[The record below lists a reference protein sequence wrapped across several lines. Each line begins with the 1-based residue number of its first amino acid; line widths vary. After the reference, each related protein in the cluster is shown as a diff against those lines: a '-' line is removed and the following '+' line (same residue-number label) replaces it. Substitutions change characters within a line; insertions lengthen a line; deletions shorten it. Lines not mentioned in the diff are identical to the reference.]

1 MSIAIAGSIDYTQ
14 IDALMAKLNTALTN
28 RNLTL
33 VAGRRVYKQVKSKY
47 AERWKRQTDNDSIYQ
62 RTKREAAA
70 LGGTGFPNNNAE
82 PGFLSG
88 GTYRGIHLQN
98 SELGAM
104 VATADAWPGKD
115 QPSFLANVPA
125 GHEEGSQGGGKNNWA
140 SWFCGSSKGVE
151 FYING
156 GWNKMANR
164 ISDGPIYLDGKD
176 KLSDPAER
184 VDWLILDNEDT
195 SLVYRDVE
203 KYLTG
208 MIAGNT
214 TLLKAL
220 FKSQKFT
227 DKEGLGKTA
236 QPIPEPQV
244 APSAG
249 PVIPGKAAITK
260 GLEQHYGSVEAGLRE
275 LGHASID
282 ALIRHAEIMKETG
295 GNV

>member
-1 MSIAIAGSIDYTQ
+1 M
-14 IDALMAKLNTALTN
+14 
-28 RNLTL
+28 
-33 VAGRRVYKQVKSKY
+33 V
-47 AERWKRQTDNDSIYQ
+47 
-62 RTKREAAA
+62 AAA
-70 LGGTGFPNNNAE
+70 
-82 PGFLSG
+82 S
-88 GTYRGIHLQN
+88 
-98 SELGAM
+98 
-104 VATADAWPGKD
+104 DWPGKN
-115 QPSFLANVPA
+115 QPAFMANVPA
-125 GHEEGSQGGGKNNWA
+125 GHEEGGDGGGKNNWA

-184 VDWLILDNEDT
+184 VDWLILDNEDM

-203 KYLTG
+203 KYISG
-208 MIAGNT
+208 MIAGNV

-220 FKSQKFT
+220 FRSQKFT
-227 DKEGLGKTA
+227 VKEGLGAPGK
-236 QPIPEPQV
+236 PLPEPQV
-244 APSAG
+244 APSAT
-249 PVIPGKAAITK
+249 PDIPGKAAITK

-275 LGHASID
+275 LGHVSID